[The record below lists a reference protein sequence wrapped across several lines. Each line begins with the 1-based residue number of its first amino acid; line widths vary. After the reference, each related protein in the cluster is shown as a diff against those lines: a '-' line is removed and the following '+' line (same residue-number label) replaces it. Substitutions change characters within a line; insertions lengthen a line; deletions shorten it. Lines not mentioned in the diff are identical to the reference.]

1 MRKVDKMVL
10 LWDIPVN
17 TDKNNS
23 KIEDKVIKGDRSWY
37 LFTIKRFKEKML
49 KLMIN
54 SVHFIDAETVKI
66 LQSPLPFNTI
76 SPLVDLTATLPGLFP
91 PLSPLSPLCRLPA
104 EPPMLL
110 PVLNLALLVAVE
122 GLEKNW

>member
-1 MRKVDKMVL
+1 
-10 LWDIPVN
+10 
-17 TDKNNS
+17 
-23 KIEDKVIKGDRSWY
+23 
-37 LFTIKRFKEKML
+37 ML
-49 KLMIN
+49 KLIIN

-66 LQSPLPFNTI
+66 LQSPLPFNTVT
-76 SPLVDLTATLPGLFP
+76 PLVDLTTTLPGLFP
-91 PLSPLSPLCRLPA
+91 PLSPLCRLPA

>member
-1 MRKVDKMVL
+1 MVL

-54 SVHFIDAETVKI
+54 SVHFIDAETVKV

-76 SPLVDLTATLPGLFP
+76 SPLVDLTTTLPGLFP
-91 PLSPLSPLCRLPA
+91 PLSPLCRLPA